1 MRSSGKLRPIG
12 RARDCR
18 RGAGLVEF
26 ALICLVFFGFILGF
40 FSISFWLLAKGALHH
55 AAREGVRFAITA
67 KTLPGLAHDES
78 IKQVV
83 RDNAFGLLSAQGQTD
98 AVIIEYFGA
107 DGSGATAVNG
117 AGNIVRVSIRNY
129 TAPRLVSAILFF
141 LPDSITLNVS
151 SVDKMEPYPGSPPAR
166 T

>member
-1 MRSSGKLRPIG
+1 MRSNGNLCPVR
-12 RARDCR
+12 RAKNCR

-26 ALICLVFFGFILGF
+26 CLVFLLFLSFVFGF
-40 FSISFWLLAKGALHH
+40 FSISFCLFAKAALHH

-67 KTLPGLAHDES
+67 KTLPGMAHDAS

-83 RDNAFGLLSAQGQTD
+83 QNNAFGLLSAAGQTD
-98 AVIIEYFGA
+98 AVLIEYFGA
-107 DGSGATAVNG
+107 DGSGPTAVNG

-129 TAPRLVSAILFF
+129 HAPRLVSAIIFF
-141 LPDSITLNVS
+141 LPESISLNVS

-166 T
+166 S

>member
-1 MRSSGKLRPIG
+1 MRFTGKLCPI
-12 RARDCR
+12 RRNADRR

-26 ALICLVFFGFILGF
+26 CLVFLLFISFVFGF
-40 FSISFWLLAKGALHH
+40 FSISFWLFAKAALHH

-67 KTLPGLAHDES
+67 KTLPGLAHDDS

-83 RDNAFGLLSAQGQTD
+83 RNNAFGLLSGTGQTD
-98 AVIIEYFGA
+98 AVIIEYFSA

-129 TAPRLVSAILFF
+129 VAPRLVSAIIFF
-141 LPDSITLNVS
+141 LPDSIMLNVS
-151 SVDKMEPYPGSPPAR
+151 SVDKMEPYPGAPPAR